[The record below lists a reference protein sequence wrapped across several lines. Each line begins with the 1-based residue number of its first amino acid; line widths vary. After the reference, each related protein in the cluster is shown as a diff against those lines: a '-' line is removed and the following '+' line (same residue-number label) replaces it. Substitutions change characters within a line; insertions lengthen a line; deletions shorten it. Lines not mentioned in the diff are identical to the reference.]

1 LKSKLFENSTVKQGS
16 GEIRKPKSENRR
28 KSENEG
34 RSSNKRPLLMLAHFR
49 NSFGLRFSKFGF
61 RFSPIFPFELSRAT
75 RNFWGMFRPCI
86 DLHQGKV
93 KQLVGGTLGSDETG
107 LQTNFVS
114 ARPAAWYA
122 ELYRDDGLSG
132 GHVVMLGPGNDS
144 EALAALAAYPGGL
157 QVGGGIN
164 LENASGWLDAGASHV
179 IVTSWVFRDGRLDQD
194 RLEALVQRIGRE
206 RLVLDLSCRRR
217 GEDHV
222 VVTDRWQRFTEL
234 KVTRETLDW
243 LGDWCAEFLIHAVD
257 VEGLCRGI
265 DHELVAQLAADSP
278 VPVTYAGGANSLADL
293 EEVTRVGQGRIDLT
307 IGSALDIFG
316 GTGVRYR
323 QLVEFNRRHPRKP
336 RDTPPA
342 GL

>member
-1 LKSKLFENSTVKQGS
+1 VVNPKTEGPN
-16 GEIRKPKSENRR
+16 EIRGAKLETR
-28 KSENEG
+28 KCSPVFE
-34 RSSNKRPLLMLAHFR
+34 FQ
-49 NSFGLRFSKFGF
+49 NSFEFRLSKFGF
-61 RFSPIFPFELSRAT
+61 HVAPTFPFELSPVIRS
-75 RNFWGMFRPCI
+75 FWEMFRPCI

-93 KQLVGGTLGSDETG
+93 KQLVGGTLSSDEAA
-107 LQTNFVS
+107 LRTNFVS

-122 ELYRDDGLSG
+122 ELYRGDGLSG

-157 QVGGGIN
+157 QIGGGVN
-164 LENASGWLDAGASHV
+164 LENARGWLDAGATHV

-194 RLEALVQRIGRE
+194 RLEALVKRIGKE

-217 GEDHV
+217 DGEYV
-222 VVTDRWQRFTEL
+222 VVTDRWQKFTQL
-234 KVTRETLDW
+234 RITRESLVRLSDS
-243 LGDWCAEFLIHAVD
+243 CAEFLVHAVD

-265 DHELVAQLAADSP
+265 DHELVAQLAADAP

-293 EEVTRVGQGRIDLT
+293 EQVTRVGQGRIDLT

-323 QLVEFNRRHPRKP
+323 ELVEFNRRHPRN
-336 RDTPPA
+336 TQGPPQA
-342 GL
+342 GR